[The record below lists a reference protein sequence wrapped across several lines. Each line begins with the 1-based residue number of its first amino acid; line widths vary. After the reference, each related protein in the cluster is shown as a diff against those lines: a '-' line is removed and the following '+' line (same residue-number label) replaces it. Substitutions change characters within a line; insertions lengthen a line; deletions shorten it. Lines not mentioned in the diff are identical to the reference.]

1 VKYGQTLWS
10 IAVQY
15 GTTIEQIKRLNS
27 LTDNIVVPGWKS
39 LVQKGATQ
47 PAPSIV
53 PAVTFERVS
62 QNPYTPT
69 PQITSTPA
77 VTEISASLDAG
88 EFIKQNSM
96 VVVAFVISFSVLVAG
111 IVGFGKKKES

>member
-1 VKYGQTLWS
+1 MRIL
-10 IAVQY
+10 AH
-15 GTTIEQIKRLNS
+15 
-27 LTDNIVVPGWKS
+27 
-39 LVQKGATQ
+39 Q

-53 PAVTFERVS
+53 PAVTFEPVS

-77 VTEISASLDAG
+77 VTEISSSLDAG
-88 EFIKQNSM
+88 EIIKQNSM

-111 IVGFGKKKES
+111 IAGVWKEERIVR

>member
-1 VKYGQTLWS
+1 MRIL
-10 IAVQY
+10 AH
-15 GTTIEQIKRLNS
+15 
-27 LTDNIVVPGWKS
+27 
-39 LVQKGATQ
+39 Q

-53 PAVTFERVS
+53 PAVTFEPVR
-62 QNPYTPT
+62 QNPYTST

-77 VTEISASLDAG
+77 VTKISSSLDTG
-88 EFIKQNSM
+88 QFIKQNSM